1 MTCKS
6 FFPID
11 LAVTIWHD
19 LFPREGNL
27 TCSVVSIWNE
37 KESTTIMW
45 ETIHHLGLYS
55 WQQLGVC
62 STFTKTLLTSVYLF
76 WMAWSGHDILEVWA
90 HAWVVSKETYF
101 SLVFL
106 PLLPWFPLIWSYFE
120 QRPEICLFPSTF
132 SPSSVT
138 TFLSKDGSIWGQ
150 AGSKSTRPFPHRS
163 SREGVKLQSSL
174 SWPVHFQGWLSSH
187 SSPSTERC
195 PPQGTGA
202 LGPVLR
208 KELGFAG

>member
-120 QRPEICLFPSTF
+120 QRPEIDHTSVSLFPGNLFCSID
-132 SPSSVT
+132 
-138 TFLSKDGSIWGQ
+138 LSL
-150 AGSKSTRPFPHRS
+150 A
-163 SREGVKLQSSL
+163 LQTNTIL
-174 SWPVHFQGWLSSH
+174 SWLLYIRSWNQVMS
-187 SSPSTERC
+187 
-195 PPQGTGA
+195 A
-202 LGPVLR
+202 L
-208 KELGFAG
+208 